1 MDKMVNFIKRD
12 NIIDLSFFKNKSV
25 LVTGHTGFKGS
36 WLCYVLLTLNAKVSG
51 YALQPPTE
59 PNLFNIL
66 KLENK
71 ITSLIGDVRD
81 FEKLDNFIQDI
92 KPEIIFHLAAQP
104 IVLEGYKNPKYTY
117 ETNIMGT
124 VNLLES
130 IRRSGKVRSFVNIT
144 TDKVYKNFEWEWG
157 YRENDILDGFDPYSN
172 SKSCS
177 ELITGCYHRSY
188 FQEIEI
194 GISTARAGNV
204 IGGGDFAPDRI
215 IPDCIRS
222 IIKKESIIV
231 RNPDSIRPY
240 QHVLEPIVAYLLI
253 AQHQYD
259 NPKISGNFNIGP
271 DIHDCVRTSE
281 LVEKFCN
288 IWGENTSWSM
298 QRNFLSQHEAH
309 FLRLDNTRVKETFG
323 WEPKWSIE
331 KALEK
336 TIEWTKDYLS
346 GGNLESVMSSQ
357 IAEYLND

>member
-1 MDKMVNFIKRD
+1 MENLKKRD
-12 NIIDLSFFKNKSV
+12 NVMDLSFFKDKSV

-36 WLCYVLLTLNAKVSG
+36 WLCYLLLTLNAKVSG

-71 ITSLIGDVRD
+71 ITSFIGDVRN
-81 FEKLDNFIQDI
+81 FENLDNFIQDI

-130 IRRSGKVRSFVNIT
+130 IRKSGKVRSFVNVT
-144 TDKVYKNFEWEWG
+144 TDKVYKNYEWEWG

-177 ELITGCYHRSY
+177 ELITGCYHRSF
-188 FQEIEI
+188 FQEFEI

-222 IIKKESIIV
+222 IIKNESIIV

-240 QHVLEPIVAYLLI
+240 QHVLEPIVAYLHI
-253 AQHQYD
+253 AQLQYD
-259 NPKISGNFNIGP
+259 NPKLSGNFNIGP
-271 DIHDCVRTSE
+271 DTQDCIRTSE

-288 IWGENTSWSM
+288 IWGENATWGL
-298 QRNFLSQHEAH
+298 QRNLISHHESH
-309 FLRLDNTRVKETFG
+309 YLRLDNTRVKETFG
-323 WEPKWSIE
+323 WKPKWSIE

-336 TIEWTKDYLS
+336 TIEWTKNYLS
-346 GGNLESVMSSQ
+346 GGNLENTMSSQ
-357 IAEYLND
+357 IAEYLKD